1 MEQNHDPNID
11 YTCAPFSGEAH
22 KELKKIRKTLRKR
35 NITIISVSLILAAAL
50 LAATVF
56 GIIPFAESL
65 YWNPTDTSYGDNT
78 DLELT
83 IHAYTELFGMGQQLV
98 GVEYTQTGFAS
109 WSLNIPFASSLYD
122 KATICTGTL
131 EKNQLHL
138 DPLWDFDKRNVTFDR
153 WRDDEATPNTQQT
166 KATAQLLEELPE
178 YIQLEATV
186 DFSKDMSMES
196 LLDFQRKH
204 PEVHITWVAVRCA
217 APDGQW
223 TPICGMAPFGGGSF
237 YNGLYE
243 DYPNFQMTTVGAE
256 QLEQHFTSLL
266 QYSADRVAAG
276 RGLARYN
283 DPRYYTEFLEYVQEN
298 GVYTYGCIVTGSPAE
313 LQALM
318 GDKSV
323 SGMAL
328 IDSWINVDWQDYIN

>member
-11 YTCAPFSGEAH
+11 YTCPPISGEAQ
-22 KELKKIRKTLRKR
+22 KELKQIRKTLRKR
-35 NITIISVSLILAAAL
+35 NIAIISVSLILAAAL

-83 IHAYTELFGMGQQLV
+83 IHAYTELFGMGHDLV

-109 WSLNIPFASSLYD
+109 WSLNIPFASSLYNE
-122 KATICTGTL
+122 ATICTGTL
-131 EKNQLHL
+131 EKNQLRL
-138 DPLWDFDKRNVTFDR
+138 DPLWNFNKRNVTFGR
-153 WRDDEATPNTQQT
+153 WRQENTTPEPRKTE
-166 KATAQLLEELPE
+166 ATAQLLEELPE
-178 YIQLEATV
+178 YIHVEATV
-186 DFSKDMSMES
+186 DFTEDMSMEA

-204 PEVHITWVAVRCA
+204 PEVHIAWVAVRCA

-223 TPICGMAPFGGGSF
+223 TPICGMAPFSGGRF

-256 QLEQHFTSLL
+256 QLEQHFMSLL

-276 RGLARYN
+276 RGLARY
-283 DPRYYTEFLEYVQEN
+283 DEPRFYTEFLEYVQEN
-298 GVYTYGCIVTGSPAE
+298 GVYTYGCIVVASPTVIE
-313 LQALM
+313 GLM
-318 GDKSV
+318 GDNSV
-323 SGMAL
+323 SGITL
-328 IDSWINVDWQDYIN
+328 NDGWINLDWQDQH